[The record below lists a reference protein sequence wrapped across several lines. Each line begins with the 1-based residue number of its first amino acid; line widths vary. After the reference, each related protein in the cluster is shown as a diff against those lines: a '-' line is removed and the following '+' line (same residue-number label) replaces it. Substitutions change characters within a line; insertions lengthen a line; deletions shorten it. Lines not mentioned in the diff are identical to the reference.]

1 MQYNAT
7 LPVGRKINSTFARF
21 SIEIIASVLRGW
33 IKYFICI
40 KYNVMNRFT
49 IIIAMGL
56 HIFNESHELCGFIYE
71 LYERL

>member
-1 MQYNAT
+1 
-7 LPVGRKINSTFARF
+7 
-21 SIEIIASVLRGW
+21 
-33 IKYFICI
+33 
-40 KYNVMNRFT
+40 MNRFT